1 MPSTQTKSNSNAMTI
16 ILDCKFAEKCRF
28 QHFYELCA
36 KKYAGILSVDL
47 YILNHVNL
55 QKNVEYVCKHN
66 KNKEAEKGVKEV
78 KELELE
84 VSTLKKVLE
93 DKGVIRGL
101 SSRSG

>member
-55 QKNVEYVCKHN
+55 QKNVDFSRGICVHSSTTKKKKQ
-66 KNKEAEKGVKEV
+66 KN
-78 KELELE
+78 
-84 VSTLKKVLE
+84 LKTSW
-93 DKGVIRGL
+93 G
-101 SSRSG
+101 